1 MNAFKTDDS
10 EIRVQVLGQ
19 TELINLLDS
28 GGQHYSHCISIGNPR
43 KLFRRKKPDETM
55 PDMFRQHFNE
65 ILRLS
70 FYDVEEKRY
79 LRPWHFPKRIPQRS
93 DVRKVIK
100 FFTKTKD
107 VATGYTIHCWQG
119 ISRSTAIALGIL
131 YLITGS
137 ETETKN
143 RLCRMRPDAFPHQQI
158 VKWFDEELGSN
169 LYDVNRVIRQER
181 LDMMKKELDLSEES
195 LLEELP
201 VAEEE

>member
-1 MNAFKTDDS
+1 MNALKTDDS
-10 EIRVQVLGQ
+10 EIRVQVLNQ
-19 TELINLLDS
+19 TELVNLLDS

-55 PDMFRQHFNE
+55 PDIYRQHFNE

-70 FYDVEEKRY
+70 FYDVEEKRH

-93 DVRKVIK
+93 DIRKVIK
-100 FFTKTKD
+100 FFNNTKD
-107 VATGYTIHCWQG
+107 EATGYTIHCWQG

-131 YLITGS
+131 YLITSS
-137 ETETKN
+137 ETEAKN
-143 RLCRMRPDAFPHQQI
+143 LLCRMRPDAFPHQKI
-158 VKWFDEELGSN
+158 VKWFDDELGCN
-169 LYDVNRVIRQER
+169 LCSVNREIHQSR
-181 LDMMKKELDLSEES
+181 LDRMKKELDLSEES

>member
-1 MNAFKTDDS
+1 MSSFNTDES
-10 EIRVQVLGQ
+10 ETGVQVLGQ
-19 TELINLLDS
+19 MELINLLDS

-55 PDMFRQHFNE
+55 PDMFRQHFNK

-93 DVRKVIK
+93 DVHKVIK
-100 FFTKTKD
+100 FFTNTKD

-137 ETETKN
+137 ETEAKK
-143 RLCRMRPDAFPHQQI
+143 RLYRMRSDAFPHQKI
-158 VKWFDEELGSN
+158 VKWFDEELGCN
-169 LYDVNRVIRQER
+169 LYSVNREIHQSR
-181 LDMMKKELDLSEES
+181 LDRMKKELDLSEES